1 MNKNDLAKEIA
12 SRMSVTATQAQRFID
27 TMDEVITESLKC
39 NEPVLI
45 QNFGHYV
52 PWKQA
57 KRMGRNPRTGQECI
71 IRERISVKFKP
82 GKGLIDKIN
91 GE

>member
-12 SRMSVTATQAQRFID
+12 GRMSVTAMQAQRFID